1 VCGEERELNRDD
13 LNQLLN
19 VLIPFAQQ
27 TLGHQGGFLP
37 FAAALS
43 TEGKVEVIAGHP
55 GSEETTAQ
63 EIHDVL
69 LEGLKQ
75 GARDGKYRATG
86 LCYEV
91 RVRRGDADP
100 GTDAI
105 ALALEHS
112 DGTALDLYVPYEK
125 KSASEIN
132 YGDLFGT
139 AGQGR
144 VFPLPP
150 TA

>member
-1 VCGEERELNRDD
+1 LNRDD

-43 TEGKVEVIAGHP
+43 TEGKVEVISGHP
-55 GSEETTAQ
+55 GSDETTAK

-69 LEGLKQ
+69 LEGLQQ

-86 LCYEV
+86 LCCEV
-91 RVRRGDADP
+91 RVRRGEADP

-105 ALALEHS
+105 AVALEHS
-112 DGTALDLYVPYEK
+112 DGTALDIYLPYEK
-125 KSASEIN
+125 KSAEEIT
-132 YGDLFGT
+132 YGNMFGT
-139 AGQGR
+139 TGQAK
-144 VFPLPP
+144 VFPPP